1 MLAPQLGMSSTT
13 EHETSTMKNTKR
25 TTLSNRETTSSNH
38 QYLDTAPLRDQLSQH
53 RGLLERHGSLAWLEK
68 HIAELE
74 QSFVEQSHSL
84 ELLALN
90 PSRPEAVRA
99 QQLLEQLATHTLAGG
114 FETITRAV
122 DTCLNRTTF
131 EVAYQTAETQLGP
144 LVTTRDAASTLGV
157 SPWDVNGI
165 MRRAGAEK
173 IHVTKDGRG
182 FPRVFWRL
190 NDCTEA
196 RNQRALN

>member
-1 MLAPQLGMSSTT
+1 
-13 EHETSTMKNTKR
+13 MKNTKR
-25 TTLSNRETTSSNH
+25 TTLSNRETTPSNL
-38 QYLDTAPLRDQLSQH
+38 QQLDTTPLRDQLSQH

-74 QSFVEQSHSL
+74 QKFVEQSRSL

-99 QQLLEQLATHTLAGG
+99 QQLLEQLATHALAEG
-114 FETITRAV
+114 FETINRAI
-122 DTCLNRTTF
+122 DTCVNRTTF
-131 EVAYQTAETQLGP
+131 EVAYQAAETRMGP
-144 LVTTRDAASTLGV
+144 LVTTRDAANTLGV

-165 MRRAGAEK
+165 MRRVGAEK
-173 IHVTKDGRG
+173 VHVTKDGRG

-190 NDCTEA
+190 NDCTKA
-196 RNQRALN
+196 KRQRTLN